1 MGNDVEQV
9 ATFDFRVVAAS
20 AGLAEG
26 ISTKWLVKADRRP
39 LEQLAH
45 SGCSDLRARG
55 GGVASGVWCSARLV
69 EIGRSKDKH
78 TRNGKARAVDLSGR
92 RYCREHTCIRIRKRT
107 GDQRVREAA
116 CWHPGCK
123 VKLDKPR
130 GASLSACEQPWCRSD
145 SVQIDG
151 QKQV

>member
-1 MGNDVEQV
+1 MGKDLEQV
-9 ATFDFRVVAAS
+9 ATFDFRVIAAS

-69 EIGRSKDKH
+69 EIGRSKDKR
-78 TRNGKARAVDLSGR
+78 TRNEKARAVDLSGR
-92 RYCREHTCIRIRKRT
+92 RDCREHTCIRIRKRT

-116 CWHPGCK
+116 CWHQ
-123 VKLDKPR
+123 
-130 GASLSACEQPWCRSD
+130 GARSSSTSHEPQAFPPASSHDAAATLCRY
-145 SVQIDG
+145 DG
-151 QKQV
+151 QRQV